1 MKTKPVVT
9 TEYKTAHTSFE
20 VDFLFDNNITI
31 IMGDSGT
38 GKSATYSF
46 LREAMTL
53 DPNLVCFNY
62 LDAQK
67 NIREELTKLHGKLIV
82 IDNMDIILDEE
93 ARKYISTDGT
103 NQYIL
108 MGRDLRNLFAT
119 SDNYYELVS
128 EKQGELT
135 IFKLKKYL

>member
-1 MKTKPVVT
+1 
-9 TEYKTAHTSFE
+9 
-20 VDFLFDNNITI
+20 
-31 IMGDSGT
+31 
-38 GKSATYSF
+38 
-46 LREAMTL
+46 
-53 DPNLVCFNY
+53 
-62 LDAQK
+62 
-67 NIREELTKLHGKLIV
+67 
-82 IDNMDIILDEE
+82 MDIILDEE